1 LDGGRRGVL
10 SIPTYLLTEV
20 GRRWTRD
27 VDTGVVGAVGTGAG
41 GGRGRGQDAVGGRTF
56 DLLIRV

>member
-1 LDGGRRGVL
+1 L
-10 SIPTYLLTEV
+10 SIPTYLFIEV
-20 GRRWTRD
+20 GRRWTWG